1 MYLNGWIKQTI
12 MPQLPIF
19 VNLDGRSVIL
29 LGEGD
34 SADAKRRL
42 IERAGGVCVGEESQV
57 ARLAFVAIEDA
68 GEAQAAAK
76 RLKDRGL
83 LTNVVDRPAL
93 CDFTTPAIIDRS
105 PMLIAIGTGGASAG
119 LAKAVRQQLERIL
132 PQQLGSLAKALF
144 AGRSALQARLPDPAD
159 RRRALDA
166 ALDEGGALDPMA
178 SQSSANVGEWISGT
192 ATIVSDRVETLS
204 LANND
209 PDDLTLRHARLLG
222 QADTIFHDGDVTKA
236 ILDRARA
243 DAVRIAAP
251 LPDTPPAGLTLFL
264 KLQKVGGE

>member
-1 MYLNGWIKQTI
+1 
-12 MPQLPIF
+12 MPHLPIF
-19 VNLDGRSVIL
+19 VNLDGQFVIL

-42 IERAGGVCVGEESQV
+42 IERAGGEVVGEESQV
-57 ARLAFVAIEDA
+57 ARLAFVAIEDE
-68 GEAQAAAK
+68 GEAQAATK
-76 RLKDRGL
+76 RLKARGL

-119 LAKAVRQQLERIL
+119 LAKAVRQRLERIL
-132 PQQLGSLAKALF
+132 PPQLGSLAKALF

-166 ALDEGGALDPMA
+166 ALDEGGVLDPMA
-178 SQSSANVGEWISGT
+178 SQSSEHVEKWLSGAAIISN
-192 ATIVSDRVETLS
+192 DRVETLL
-204 LANND
+204 LASNE
-209 PDDLTLRHARLLG
+209 PDDLTLRQARLMG
-222 QADTIFHDGDVTKA
+222 QADTIFHEAGVAKA

-243 DAVRIAAP
+243 DAVRIVAP
-251 LPDTPPAGLTLFL
+251 VPDTPPAGLTLFL
-264 KLQKVGGE
+264 KLQKAGGE